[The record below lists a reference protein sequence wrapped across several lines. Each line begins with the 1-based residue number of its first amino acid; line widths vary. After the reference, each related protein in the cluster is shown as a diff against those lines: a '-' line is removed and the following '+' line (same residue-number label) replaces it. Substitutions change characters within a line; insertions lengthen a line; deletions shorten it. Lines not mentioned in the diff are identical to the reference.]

1 MSETKKNEDIL
12 ADEFRNLGKNLAEVM
27 RAAWESPERK
37 NIQAEIETGLDD
49 LGKSLNQ
56 EVNSFRQS
64 PSGQRLKEDVEEL
77 NQRIRNGEVTTK
89 ARDELLAALKRANEE
104 LQNVLSRWQ
113 GTGKSKSTSSSSP
126 EEPIKEA

>member
-49 LGKSLNQ
+49 LGKSLNH